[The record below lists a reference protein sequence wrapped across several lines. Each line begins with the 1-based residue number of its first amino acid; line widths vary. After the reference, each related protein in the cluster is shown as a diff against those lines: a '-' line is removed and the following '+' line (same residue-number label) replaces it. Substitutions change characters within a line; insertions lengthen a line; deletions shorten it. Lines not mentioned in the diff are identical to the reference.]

1 MILLVYIMSL
11 WSGIMLISKH
21 KKIMKHTYINYRFL
35 LIAIGIFCLT
45 ILPLQAQTKT
55 DSHIHGHVLDVKT
68 GEHLPYV
75 NIYIKGTT
83 IGTVTN
89 ESGHY
94 YIENL
99 PIGTHTVVAS
109 CMGYKTV
116 EKIVEVKSSNKNV
129 QLHFEIEE
137 SSVLMKDVVVS
148 ANRCEVDRKEAATIV
163 NIISPDV
170 FANTNSVNLA
180 EGLNF
185 QAGLRVENTCQNC
198 GVNAVRINGLEGK
211 YSQILID
218 SRPVFSS
225 LAGVYGLEQI
235 PVSMMERVEVI
246 RGGGSAIF
254 GANAIGGVVNI
265 ITREPIRNSLDI
277 SNTTQLIGGKA
288 WDNVTSVNA
297 ALIAPNRKMGA
308 YIFGMARDR
317 QGYDHDDDGYTELGK
332 LKGTSIGLRAYYKFS
347 DNSKLSAEYHAMHE
361 FRRGGDSID
370 MMPHQVTVAEEAE
383 HYIHG
388 GSLTYDFISNDT
400 KTRFS
405 LFSSIQTVDR
415 KTYYGT
421 QYDVNAYGTSND
433 FSLVTGGQFNYSF
446 DKLLFMPSEFVAGL
460 EYSVNQLEDIQLAY
474 NRTLEQNIYIAS
486 AFAQNEWKNQRMGL
500 LLGVRADKHNLVD
513 NIEISPR
520 ANLRY
525 AFGKTLVGR
534 LSYSSGFRAPQ
545 AFDEDL
551 HIMAVGGEVAIISL
565 SPDLEPEHSNS
576 ISGSLTWT
584 PKVGD
589 NELMLLAEGFY
600 TNLSDVFV
608 LSEIGFDTQGNLLLE
623 RQNGSGAYVAG
634 LNLEATY
641 SPFIDLNLQ
650 LGYTYQ
656 QSRYKE
662 PEQWS
667 ADVEAQ
673 TRMFRTPDHYG
684 YFTIDYTML
693 NQLKLSLS
701 GTYTG
706 SMLVQHFAGYVEKD
720 MQVETPQFF
729 DMTVK
734 VAYNIKVSNNSSLEI
749 NTGIKNIFNSYQ
761 NDFDKGAN
769 RDAGFIYGPSL
780 PRTLFWGITMGI

>member
-1 MILLVYIMSL
+1 MKYIHITNKILFAISIIL
-11 WSGIMLISKH
+11 GIAMQSS
-21 KKIMKHTYINYRFL
+21 M
-35 LIAIGIFCLT
+35 
-45 ILPLQAQTKT
+45 AQTKT
-55 DSHIHGHVLDVKT
+55 DSHIHGHVLDANT

-75 NIYIKGTT
+75 NIYIKGTN

-94 YIENL
+94 HIENL

-116 EKIVEVKSSNKNV
+116 EKTATIKSHKTNV

-137 SSVLMKDVVVS
+137 NAMVIKDVVVS

-265 ITREPIRNSLDI
+265 ITREPLRNSLDI

-297 ALIAPNRKMGA
+297 ALVAPNRKMGA

-370 MMPHQVTVAEEAE
+370 MMPHQVTVAEQAE
-383 HYIHG
+383 HYING

-433 FSLVTGGQFNYSF
+433 FSLVSGGQFNYSF

-513 NIEISPR
+513 NVEISPR

-525 AFGKTLVGR
+525 AIKESLIGR
-534 LSYSSGFRAPQ
+534 ISYSSGFRAPQ

-565 SPDLEPEHSNS
+565 SPELEPEHSKS

-584 PKVGD
+584 PKIGN

-608 LSEIGFDTQGNLLLE
+608 LTEKGFDAQGNLLLE

-634 LNLEATY
+634 VNMEATY
-641 SPFIDLNLQ
+641 SPFIDLNFQ

-667 ADVEAQ
+667 DDVEAQ

-693 NQLKLSLS
+693 NSLKFSLS

-720 MQVETPQFF
+720 EQVETPQFF
-729 DMTVK
+729 DMTLK
-734 VAYNIKVSNNSSLEI
+734 IAYDIKVSNNSTMQV
-749 NTGIKNIFNSYQ
+749 NAGIKNIFNSYQ
-761 NDFDKGAN
+761 NDFDKGVN
-769 RDAGFIYGPSL
+769 RDAGFIYGPGL
-780 PRTLFWGITMGI
+780 PRTIFVGIKMSI

>member
-1 MILLVYIMSL
+1 M
-11 WSGIMLISKH
+11 
-21 KKIMKHTYINYRFL
+21 L
-35 LIAIGIFCLT
+35 LITICIFCLS
-45 ILPLQAQTKT
+45 IQPLQAQTKT
-55 DSHIHGHVLDVKT
+55 DSHIHGHVLDAQT
-68 GEHLPYV
+68 GEHLPFV
-75 NIYIKGTT
+75 NVYIKGTT
-83 IGTVTN
+83 IGTATN

-94 YIENL
+94 HLENIPL
-99 PIGTHTVVAS
+99 GTHTIVAS
-109 CMGYKTV
+109 CMGYKPV
-116 EKIVEVKSSNKNV
+116 EKSITISSNGTNK
-129 QLHFEIEE
+129 QIHFEINENA
-137 SSVLMKDVVVS
+137 VVMKDVVVS

-265 ITREPIRNSLDI
+265 ITREPLRNTLEV
-277 SNTTQLIGGKA
+277 SNTTQHIGGKA
-288 WDNVTSVNA
+288 WDNTTSINA
-297 ALIAPNRKMGA
+297 ALLSANRKMGA

-317 QGYDHDDDGYTELGK
+317 QGYDHDGDGYTELGK
-332 LKGTSIGLRAYYKFS
+332 LKGTSIGMRAYYKFS
-347 DNSKLSAEYHAMHE
+347 NNSKLSAEYHAMHE

-370 MMPHQVTVAEEAE
+370 MMPHQVTVAEQAE
-383 HYIHG
+383 HYING
-388 GSLTYDFISNDT
+388 GSLTYDFISDDT

-405 LFSSIQTVDR
+405 LFSSMQTVSR
-415 KTYYGT
+415 NTYYGT
-421 QYDVNAYGTSND
+421 QYDVNAYGTSDD
-433 FSLVTGGQFNYSF
+433 FSLVSGGQFNHSF

-460 EYSVNQLEDIQLAY
+460 EYSVNKLEDIQLAY

-513 NIEISPR
+513 NVEISPR

-565 SPDLEPEHSNS
+565 SPDLEAEHSTS

-584 PKVGD
+584 PKIGD

-608 LSEIGFDTQGNLLLE
+608 LTEKGFDAQGNLLLE

-634 LNLEATY
+634 VNMEATY
-641 SPFIDLNLQ
+641 SPFIDLNFQ

-667 ADVEAQ
+667 DDVEAQ

-693 NQLKLSLS
+693 NSLKFSLS

-720 MQVETPQFF
+720 EQVETPQFF
-729 DMTVK
+729 DMTLK
-734 VAYNIKVSNNSSLEI
+734 IAYDIKVSNNSSLQI
-749 NTGIKNIFNSYQ
+749 NAGVKNIFNSYQ

-769 RDAGFIYGPSL
+769 RDAGFIYGPGL
-780 PRTLFWGITMGI
+780 PRTFFIGLKMGI